1 MAPPP
6 TSDAEVM
13 RYILDDLTKRL
24 AETAARFEAAMG
36 RLDSTYVRKD
46 VYDLDRQNAA
56 ATVLASDAALRVTAT
71 DLTRRLDSMDETR
84 TWLLRIVVGT
94 GLTAVISAAVAA
106 FATAGGH

>member
-1 MAPPP
+1 VPVPAA
-6 TSDAEVM
+6 SDAEVM

-46 VYDLDRQNAA
+46 VYDLDRANAT

-71 DLTRRLDSMDETR
+71 DLTRRLDSMDEAR
-84 TWLLRIVVGT
+84 TWLYRLVVGAVV
-94 GLTAVISAAVAA
+94 TALIGVGIAI
-106 FATAGGH
+106 ATAGGH

>member
-1 MAPPP
+1 MPP

-24 AETAARFEAAMG
+24 AETASRFETAMG

-71 DLTRRLDSMDETR
+71 DLTRRLDSMDEAR
-84 TWLLRIVVGT
+84 TWLFRAAAGT
-94 GLTAVISAAVAA
+94 GITAIISAVVAI
-106 FATAGGH
+106 ATAGGH

>member
-1 MAPPP
+1 MPP

-56 ATVLASDAALRVTAT
+56 AIVLASDSALRVTAT
-71 DLTRRLDSMDETR
+71 DLSRRLDGMDEAR
-84 TWLLRIVVGT
+84 TWLIRICAGAVVT
-94 GLTAVISAAVAA
+94 GVTGVIVAL
-106 FATAGGH
+106 ATAGGH

>member
-1 MAPPP
+1 MPP

-56 ATVLASDAALRVTAT
+56 AVVLASDAALRVTAT
-71 DLTRRLDSMDETR
+71 DLIRRLDSMDDAR
-84 TWLLRIVVGT
+84 TWLFRLVAGAVFTALVGVAV
-94 GLTAVISAAVAA
+94 AVI
-106 FATAGGH
+106 TAGGH

>member
-1 MAPPP
+1 MPP

-24 AETAARFEAAMG
+24 AETAQRFESAMG

-56 ATVLASDAALRVTAT
+56 ATVLASDAALRVTTT
-71 DLTRRLDSMDETR
+71 DLTRRLDSMDEAR
-84 TWLLRIVVGT
+84 TWLVRLVAGAV
-94 GLTAVISAAVAA
+94 LTALVGVAIAVI
-106 FATAGGH
+106 TAGGH

>member
-1 MAPPP
+1 MPP

-24 AETAARFEAAMG
+24 AETAQRFEAAMG

-56 ATVLASDAALRVTAT
+56 ASVLASDAALRVTAT
-71 DLTRRLDSMDETR
+71 DLSRRLDSMDEAR
-84 TWLLRIVVGT
+84 TWLVRICAGAGVTAIAGIVV
-94 GLTAVISAAVAA
+94 AI
-106 FATAGGH
+106 ATAGGH

>member
-1 MAPPP
+1 MSPP

-71 DLTRRLDSMDETR
+71 DLTRRLDGMDEAR
-84 TWLLRIVVGT
+84 TWLFRICGGAVV
-94 GLTAVISAAVAA
+94 TAVAGVIVAI
-106 FATAGGH
+106 ATAGGH